1 MMSIRLRFTLLYSAI
16 LAVTLVVL
24 GVVLYS
30 IQAQATLNTL
40 KSDLLRTSATLGAA
54 VVRTVIDPNA
64 RLAGGVRPSD
74 DGVRPSDGAPPPQ
87 GAERPVPI
95 EAFSS
100 DTIFR
105 TLPEREIVR
114 VLDAGGNLLASP
126 FGSRE
131 ALPVSAAGM
140 QTLQGQQDWWEI
152 SNVDDAR
159 FLIYNHPIVSDGA
172 VAYILQV
179 ARSLTERDRSLQS
192 LLRILMITS
201 LSILALAFG
210 IGWLFSGF
218 VLRPIQHITQ
228 TARTIG
234 EERDFTRRVSH
245 RGPQDEVGQLATT
258 FNAMLARLQE
268 AHQQTSYALDA
279 QRNFLADVSH
289 ELRTPLTT
297 LRGNLGLLRRTP
309 PVPPEEQVD
318 ILNDMVDESDRVIR
332 LVNELLV
339 QARADAARH
348 LTLEVLPVQPL
359 LEETCRQ
366 AQQIDPERTISVY
379 SAGDLSILGDR
390 DSFKQVM
397 LILVD
402 NALKHSSGD
411 ITVSARRKD
420 AEVEIRVQDRGAGIP
435 PEQLEH
441 IFDRFYRAE
450 EAGGQGFGLG
460 LSIARALVEAQGG
473 TIAMESQVGWGSCAI
488 LRFPVPA

>member
-1 MMSIRLRFTLLYSAI
+1 MSIRLRFTLLYSAI

-30 IQAQATLNTL
+30 IQAQTTLNTL

-64 RLAGGVRPSD
+64 RPAGG
-74 DGVRPSDGAPPPQ
+74 PPPE
-87 GAERPVPI
+87 GAERPVRI

-100 DTIFR
+100 DMVFR

-114 VLDAGGNLLASP
+114 VLDAGGNVLASP

-131 ALPVSAAGM
+131 ALPVSAEGM
-140 QTLQGQQDWWEI
+140 QALQNQQDWWEI
-152 SNVDDAR
+152 GSVDEYR
-159 FLIYNHPIVSDGA
+159 MLIYNHPIVSNGS
-172 VAYILQV
+172 VTYILQV

-192 LLRILMITS
+192 LLRILTAAS
-201 LSILALAFG
+201 LSILVVAFG

-218 VLRPIQHITQ
+218 VLRPIQHITR

-234 EERDFTRRVSH
+234 EERDFARRVSY

-268 AHQQTSYALDA
+268 AHQQTSYALEA

-309 PVPPEEQVD
+309 PVPAEEQTD
-318 ILNDMVDESDRVIR
+318 ILNDMVDETDRVIR

-339 QARADAARH
+339 QARADAARN
-348 LTLEVLPVQPL
+348 LTLEALPVRPL
-359 LEETCRQ
+359 LEEACRQ
-366 AQQIDPERTISVY
+366 AQQIDPERTISCY
-379 SAGDLSILGDR
+379 SAGDLSVLGDR

-411 ITVSARRKD
+411 ITVSARRWSAASGHKD
-420 AEVEIRVQDRGAGIP
+420 AASGRTDGEIEIRVQDRGAGIP

-450 EAGGQGFGLG
+450 ETAGQGFGLG
-460 LSIARALVEAQGG
+460 LSIARSLVEAQGG
-473 TIAMESQVGWGSCAI
+473 AIAMESQVGWGSCAI

>member
-1 MMSIRLRFTLLYSAI
+1 MSIRLRFTLLYSAI

-30 IQAQATLNTL
+30 IQAQTTLDTL
-40 KSDLLRTSATLGAA
+40 KGDLLRTSRTLGAA

-64 RLAGGVRPSD
+64 PPAGG
-74 DGVRPSDGAPPPQ
+74 GPPPE
-87 GAERPVPI
+87 GAQPPVRL
-95 EAFSS
+95 ETFSS
-100 DTIFR
+100 DRIFR
-105 TLPEREIVR
+105 ALPEREIVR
-114 VLDAGGNLLASP
+114 VLDAEGNLLASP
-126 FGSRE
+126 FGARE
-131 ALPVSAAGM
+131 ALPVSAEGM
-140 QTLQGQQDWWEI
+140 QALQNQQDWWETG
-152 SNVDDAR
+152 SVEELR
-159 FLIYNHPIVSDGA
+159 MLIYNHPIVTNGA
-172 VAYILQV
+172 VTYVLQV
-179 ARSLTERDRSLQS
+179 ARPLTERDRSLQS
-192 LLRILMITS
+192 LLRILTLAS
-201 LSILALAFG
+201 LSILLVAFG

-234 EERDFTRRVSH
+234 EERDFTRRVNYS
-245 RGPQDEVGQLATT
+245 GPPDEVGQLATT

-268 AHQQTSYALDA
+268 AHQQISHALDA

-297 LRGNLGLLRRTP
+297 LQGNLGLLRRTP
-309 PVPPEEQVD
+309 PVPADEQAD
-318 ILNDMVDESDRVIR
+318 ILNDMVDESDRLIR

-348 LTLEVLPVQPL
+348 LVLEPLTVQPL

-366 AQQIDPERTISVY
+366 AQQIDPERTISLY
-379 SAGDLSILGDR
+379 STGDLSISGDR
-390 DSFKQVM
+390 DAFKQIL

-402 NALKHSSGD
+402 NALKHSSGN

-441 IFDRFYRAE
+441 IFDRFYRGE
-450 EAGGQGFGLG
+450 EAAGTQGFGLG
-460 LSIARALVEAQGG
+460 LSIAKALVEAQGG
-473 TIAMESQVGWGSCAI
+473 SIAVESQVGWGSCAI
-488 LRFPVPA
+488 LRFPGPH

>member
-40 KSDLLRTSATLGAA
+40 KSDLLRTSATLGAS

-64 RLAGGVRPSD
+64 RPAGGR
-74 DGVRPSDGAPPPQ
+74 PPP
-87 GAERPVPI
+87 GAEQPMRL

-100 DTIFR
+100 DVIFR

-131 ALPVSAAGM
+131 ALPVSAEGM
-140 QTLQGQQDWWEI
+140 QALQNQEDWWEI
-152 SNVDDAR
+152 SSVDEYR
-159 FLIYNHPIVSDGA
+159 MLIYNHPIVSNGA
-172 VAYILQV
+172 VTYILQV
-179 ARSLTERDRSLQS
+179 ARSLAERDRSLES
-192 LLRILMITS
+192 LLRILAAAS
-201 LSILALAFG
+201 LSILLLAFG

-234 EERDFTRRVSH
+234 EERDFARRVSY

-268 AHQQTSYALDA
+268 AHQQTSYALEA

-309 PVPPEEQVD
+309 PVPAEEQAD
-318 ILNDMVDESDRVIR
+318 ILSDMVDESDRVIR

-348 LTLEVLPVQPL
+348 LTLEALPVQPL
-359 LEETCRQ
+359 LEETRRQ
-366 AQQIDPERTISVY
+366 AQQIDPGRAISLY
-379 SAGDLSILGDR
+379 SAADLTILGDR

-411 ITVSARRKD
+411 ITVSARRWSAASEPKD

-435 PEQLEH
+435 PEQLKH

-450 EAGGQGFGLG
+450 EAAGQGFGLG
-460 LSIARALVEAQGG
+460 LSIARSLVEAQGG

>member
-30 IQAQATLNTL
+30 IQAQTTLNTL
-40 KSDLLRTSATLGAA
+40 KSDLLRTSATLGAS

-64 RLAGGVRPSD
+64 RPAGVRPPPSAEQP
-74 DGVRPSDGAPPPQ
+74 VR
-87 GAERPVPI
+87 I

-100 DTIFR
+100 DMIFR

-114 VLDAGGNLLASP
+114 VLDAEGNLLASP

-131 ALPVSAAGM
+131 ALPVSTEGM
-140 QTLQGQQDWWEI
+140 QTLQNQQDWWEI
-152 SNVDDAR
+152 SDIEESR
-159 FLIYNHPIVSDGA
+159 FLIYNHPIVSNGA
-172 VAYILQV
+172 VTYILQV
-179 ARSLTERDRSLQS
+179 ARSLTERDRSLES
-192 LLRILMITS
+192 LLKILAAAS
-201 LSILALAFG
+201 LSILVVAFG

-218 VLRPIQHITQ
+218 VLRPVQHITQ

-234 EERDFTRRVSH
+234 EERDFARRVSY

-268 AHQQTSYALDA
+268 AHQQTSYALEA

-309 PVPPEEQVD
+309 PVPAEEQAD

-348 LTLEVLPVQPL
+348 LVLEELPVQPL

-366 AQQIDPERTISVY
+366 AQQLDPGRTISLY
-379 SAGDLSILGDR
+379 GADDLSILGDR

-402 NALKHSSGD
+402 NALKHSSGNV
-411 ITVSARRKD
+411 TVSARRKD

-435 PEQLEH
+435 PEQLVH
-441 IFDRFYRAE
+441 IFDRFYRGE
-450 EAGGQGFGLG
+450 EAAGTQGFGLG
-460 LSIARALVEAQGG
+460 LSIARSLVEAQGG
-473 TIAMESQVGWGSCAI
+473 EIAMESQAGWGSCAI

>member
-30 IQAQATLNTL
+30 IQAQTTLNIL

-64 RLAGGVRPSD
+64 RPAGG
-74 DGVRPSDGAPPPQ
+74 GARPSDGGPPPE
-87 GAERPVPI
+87 GAERPVRI
-95 EAFSS
+95 EAFGS

-131 ALPVSAAGM
+131 ALPVSAEGM
-140 QTLQGQQDWWEI
+140 QTLQNQQDWWEI
-152 SNVDDAR
+152 SSVDENR
-159 FLIYNHPIVSDGA
+159 FLIYNHPIVSGGT
-172 VAYILQV
+172 VTYILQV

-192 LLRILMITS
+192 LLRILTITS
-201 LSILALAFG
+201 LSILLLAFG

-228 TARTIG
+228 TARAIG
-234 EERDFTRRVSH
+234 EERDFTRRVAH

-268 AHQQTSYALDA
+268 AHQQTSYALEA

-297 LRGNLGLLRRTP
+297 LRGNLALLRRTP
-309 PVPPEEQVD
+309 PVPAEEQAD

-348 LTLEVLPVQPL
+348 LALEALPVQPL
-359 LEETCRQ
+359 LEDTCRQ
-366 AQQIDPERTISVY
+366 AQQIDPARTISLY
-379 SAGDLSILGDR
+379 SAGDLTLLGDR
-390 DSFKQVM
+390 DSFKQIL
-397 LILVD
+397 LILLD

-411 ITVSARRKD
+411 ITVSARRRD
-420 AEVEIRVQDRGAGIP
+420 AEIEIQVQDRGAGIP

-460 LSIARALVEAQGG
+460 LSIARSLVEAQGG
-473 TIAMESQVGWGSCAI
+473 TITMESQVGWGSCAI
-488 LRFPVPA
+488 VRFPVAA